1 MKSEPPK
8 QLRRLQRR
16 PLQRPS
22 RQLKRMRSGRN
33 AKKNVLVVKL
43 PGKLQMR
50 RNNARRRS
58 VVNALRKKRS
68 ERPSGNVNARKR
80 KRGSSRSA
88 VSEKKRSAKPR
99 RRGMQRRLLKRLP
112 ETPPGRSNKRRKNV
126 RESLLKKGR
135 RRRKRKR
142 NGLLNSNELA
152 STPVHRPLPVLQA
165 LRNALRATTVLRKF
179 SASPSPS
186 LPPRPEVRHDRRC
199 SRHHSSPSVL
209 CCLTLNLQLLWHP
222 PCKIISLRPP
232 LLIILSLLV

>member
-1 MKSEPPK
+1 MKSELPK

-80 KRGSSRSA
+80 KRG
-88 VSEKKRSAKPR
+88 
-99 RRGMQRRLLKRLP
+99 
-112 ETPPGRSNKRRKNV
+112 
-126 RESLLKKGR
+126 
-135 RRRKRKR
+135 
-142 NGLLNSNELA
+142 
-152 STPVHRPLPVLQA
+152 
-165 LRNALRATTVLRKF
+165 
-179 SASPSPS
+179 
-186 LPPRPEVRHDRRC
+186 
-199 SRHHSSPSVL
+199 
-209 CCLTLNLQLLWHP
+209 
-222 PCKIISLRPP
+222 
-232 LLIILSLLV
+232 